1 MIHYHGGRHSTQQ
14 IAVEIWRRRH
24 ALVSFA
30 DAGQLPIASE
40 VSQSF
45 AVDNGAFSVWKQ
57 DYADI
62 APAVRPVLGML
73 HHGLLNDVPGLDN
86 PTTEHLAPWIYRR
99 IKPMLPALTA
109 IEVAESATTGCVFE
123 P

>member
-1 MIHYHGGRHSTQQ
+1 MLKIYKDFTFDSAHFLPLVGDGHKCKRLHGHTYRL
-14 IAVEIWRRRH
+14 R
-24 ALVSFA
+24 
-30 DAGQLPIASE
+30 
-40 VSQSF
+40 
-45 AVDNGAFSVWKQ
+45 VWCCGPTGELGWIV

-62 APAVRPVLGML
+62 AAAVRPVLGML
-73 HHGLLNDVPGLDN
+73 YHGLLNDVPGLDN